1 MKNKIK
7 FLVDTSL
14 SETHMLPDIATK
26 DYGMTE
32 KEFIVILKEIGY
44 LNEEGYL
51 NIISEDVQPKM
62 YYSIDDV
69 TVKMNFWL
77 SVWFSDEG
85 KEKLKKDLEEK
96 GIITIADDNSLDY
109 VKKVTKYSKVNQV
122 LPLDNQIIT
131 TLRRIKDEGERF
143 LKYREFQEITVRQQ
157 MESPSKLPK
166 LALN

>member
-7 FLVDTSL
+7 FLINTSL

-32 KEFIVILKEIGY
+32 KEFIGILKDIGY

-62 YYSIDDV
+62 YYSLDDV

-77 SVWFSDEG
+77 SVWFSNEA
-85 KEKLKKDLEEK
+85 KEILKKDLEEK
-96 GIITIADDNSLDY
+96 GIIAIADDKSLDY
-109 VKKVTKYSKVNQV
+109 VNKVKKYCRVNQV
-122 LPLDNQIIT
+122 VPLDNYIIT

-143 LKYREFQEITVRQQ
+143 LKYREYQEVEVRKPKA
-157 MESPSKLPK
+157 SNLPK

>member
-7 FLVDTSL
+7 FLIETSL

-26 DYGMTE
+26 DYGLTE
-32 KEFIVILKEIGY
+32 PEFKEVLKELGY

-62 YYSIDDV
+62 YYSLDDV
-69 TVKMNFWL
+69 TIKMNFWL
-77 SVWFSDEG
+77 SVWFSNEA
-85 KEKLKKDLEEK
+85 KEKLKKELEEI
-96 GIITIADDNSLDY
+96 GIIAIAEDKSLDY
-109 VKKVTKYSKVNQV
+109 VNKVKKYCRVNQV
-122 LPLDNQIIT
+122 VPLDNYIIT

-143 LKYREFQEITVRQQ
+143 LKYREYQEVEVRK
-157 MESPSKLPK
+157 PKATNLPK

>member
-1 MKNKIK
+1 MKDKIK
-7 FLVDTSL
+7 YLIDTSL

-32 KEFIVILKEIGY
+32 KEFIGILKGIGY

-62 YYSIDDV
+62 YYSLDDV

-77 SVWFSDEG
+77 SVWFSNEA
-85 KEKLKKDLEEK
+85 KVNLKKELEEK
-96 GIITIADDNSLDY
+96 GIIAIVDDKSLDY
-109 VKKVTKYSKVNQV
+109 VNKVKKYCRVNQV
-122 LPLDNQIIT
+122 VPLDNYIIT

-143 LKYREFQEITVRQQ
+143 LKYREYQEVEIRKPKA
-157 MESPSKLPK
+157 SNLPK

>member
-7 FLVDTSL
+7 FLIDTSL

-26 DYGMTE
+26 DYGLTE
-32 KEFIVILKEIGY
+32 QEFIEVLQELGY

-62 YYSIDDV
+62 YYSLDDV
-69 TVKMNFWL
+69 TIKMNFWL
-77 SVWFSDEG
+77 SVWFSNEA
-85 KEKLKKDLEEK
+85 KEKLKRELEEK
-96 GIITIADDNSLDY
+96 GIIAISEDKNLDY
-109 VKKVTKYSKVNQV
+109 VNKVKKYCRVNQV
-122 LPLDNQIIT
+122 VPLDNYLIT

-143 LKYREFQEITVRQQ
+143 LKYREYQEVKVRKPKKT
-157 MESPSKLPK
+157 SNLPK

>member
-7 FLVDTSL
+7 FLVDTSI

-26 DYGMTE
+26 DYGLSE
-32 KEFIVILKEIGY
+32 KEFIGILKDIGY

-51 NIISEDVQPKM
+51 NVISEDVQPKM

-69 TVKMNFWL
+69 TIKMNFWL
-77 SVWFSDEG
+77 SVWFSSEA
-85 KEKLKKDLEEK
+85 KEKLKKELEEK
-96 GIITIADDNSLDY
+96 GIIAIAEDKSLDY
-109 VKKVTKYSKVNQV
+109 VNKVKKYCRVNLV
-122 LPLDNQIIT
+122 VPLDNYIIT

-143 LKYREFQEITVRQQ
+143 LKYREYQEVEVRKPKA
-157 MESPSKLPK
+157 SNLPK

>member
-7 FLVDTSL
+7 FLVNTSL

-26 DYGMTE
+26 DYGLTE
-32 KEFIVILKEIGY
+32 QEFKEVLKDLGY

-62 YYSIDDV
+62 YYRLDDV
-69 TVKMNFWL
+69 TIKMNYWL
-77 SVWFSDEG
+77 SVWFSNEA
-85 KEKLKKDLEEK
+85 KEKLKKELEEI
-96 GIITIADDNSLDY
+96 GIIAIAEDKNLDY
-109 VKKVTKYSKVNQV
+109 VNKVKKYCRVNQV
-122 LPLDNQIIT
+122 VPLENYIIT

-143 LKYREFQEITVRQQ
+143 LKYREYQEEEVRKPKA
-157 MESPSKLPK
+157 SNLPK

>member
-7 FLVDTSL
+7 FLVDTSI

-26 DYGMTE
+26 DYGLTE
-32 KEFIVILKEIGY
+32 QEFKEVLKELGY

-62 YYSIDDV
+62 YYSLDDV
-69 TVKMNFWL
+69 TIKMNFWL
-77 SVWFSDEG
+77 SVWFSNES
-85 KEKLKKDLEEK
+85 KEKLKKELEEK
-96 GIITIADDNSLDY
+96 GIIVIADDKSLDY
-109 VKKVTKYSKVNQV
+109 VNKVKKYCRVNQV
-122 LPLDNQIIT
+122 VPLDNCIIT

-143 LKYREFQEITVRQQ
+143 LKYREYQEVEVRKPKA
-157 MESPSKLPK
+157 SNLPK

>member
-7 FLVDTSL
+7 FLIDTSL

-32 KEFIVILKEIGY
+32 KEFIGILKEIGY

-62 YYSIDDV
+62 YYSLDDV
-69 TVKMNFWL
+69 TIKMNFWL
-77 SVWFSDEG
+77 SVWFSNEA
-85 KEKLKKDLEEK
+85 KEKLKKELEEK
-96 GIITIADDNSLDY
+96 GIIPIAEDKNLDY
-109 VKKVTKYSKVNQV
+109 VNKVTKYSKVNQV

-143 LKYREFQEITVRQQ
+143 LKYREYQEVEVRKPK
-157 MESPSKLPK
+157 SSNLPK

>member
-26 DYGMTE
+26 DYGLTE
-32 KEFIVILKEIGY
+32 QEFKEVLKELGY

-62 YYSIDDV
+62 YYSLDDV

-77 SVWFSDEG
+77 SVWFSNEA
-85 KEKLKKDLEEK
+85 KEKLKRELEEK
-96 GIITIADDNSLDY
+96 GIIAISEDKNLDY
-109 VKKVTKYSKVNQV
+109 VNKVKKYYRVNQV
-122 LPLDNQIIT
+122 VPFDNYIIT

-143 LKYREFQEITVRQQ
+143 LKYREYQEVEVRKPKA
-157 MESPSKLPK
+157 SNLPK

>member
-26 DYGMTE
+26 DYGLTE
-32 KEFIVILKEIGY
+32 QEFKEVLKELGY

-51 NIISEDVQPKM
+51 NISSEDVQPKM
-62 YYSIDDV
+62 YYSLDDV

-77 SVWFSDEG
+77 SVWFSNEA
-85 KEKLKKDLEEK
+85 KEKLKKELEEK
-96 GIITIADDNSLDY
+96 GIIAMAEDKSLDY
-109 VKKVTKYSKVNQV
+109 VSKVKKYCRVNQV
-122 LPLDNQIIT
+122 VPLDNYIIT

-143 LKYREFQEITVRQQ
+143 LKYREYQEVKNEKTKSI
-157 MESPSKLPK
+157 
-166 LALN
+166 

>member
-7 FLVDTSL
+7 FLIDTSL

-32 KEFIVILKEIGY
+32 KEFIGILKEMGY

-51 NIISEDVQPKM
+51 NIISEEVQPKM
-62 YYSIDDV
+62 HYSLDDV
-69 TVKMNFWL
+69 TIKMNFWL
-77 SVWFSDEG
+77 SVWFSNEA
-85 KEKLKKDLEEK
+85 KEKLKKELEEK
-96 GIITIADDNSLDY
+96 GIVAIAEDKSLDY
-109 VKKVTKYSKVNQV
+109 VSKVKKYCRVNQV
-122 LPLDNQIIT
+122 VPLENMIIT

-143 LKYREFQEITVRQQ
+143 LKYREYQEVGVRKPKA
-157 MESPSKLPK
+157 SNLPK

>member
-7 FLVDTSL
+7 FLIDTSL

-32 KEFIVILKEIGY
+32 KEFIGILKEIGY

-62 YYSIDDV
+62 YYSLDDV
-69 TVKMNFWL
+69 TIKMNFWL
-77 SVWFSDEG
+77 SVWFSNEA
-85 KEKLKKDLEEK
+85 KEKLKKELEEK
-96 GIITIADDNSLDY
+96 GIIAIADDKSLDY
-109 VKKVTKYSKVNQV
+109 VNKVTKYSKVNQV

-143 LKYREFQEITVRQQ
+143 LKYREFQEAEVRKPKA
-157 MESPSKLPK
+157 SNLPK

>member
-7 FLVDTSL
+7 FLIDTSL

-26 DYGMTE
+26 DYGLTE
-32 KEFIVILKEIGY
+32 QEFKEVLKELGY

-62 YYSIDDV
+62 YYSLDDV
-69 TVKMNFWL
+69 TIKMNFWL
-77 SVWFSDEG
+77 SVWFSNES
-85 KEKLKKDLEEK
+85 KEKLKKELEEK
-96 GIITIADDNSLDY
+96 GIIAISEDKSLDY
-109 VKKVTKYSKVNQV
+109 VNKVKKYCRVNQV
-122 LPLDNQIIT
+122 VPLDNYIIT

-143 LKYREFQEITVRQQ
+143 LKYREYQEVEVRK
-157 MESPSKLPK
+157 PKATNLPK

>member
-7 FLVDTSL
+7 FLIDTSL

-26 DYGMTE
+26 DYGLTE
-32 KEFIVILKEIGY
+32 QEFIEVLQELGY

-62 YYSIDDV
+62 YYSLDDV
-69 TVKMNFWL
+69 TIKMNFWL
-77 SVWFSDEG
+77 SVWFSNEA
-85 KEKLKKDLEEK
+85 KEKLKKELEEK
-96 GIITIADDNSLDY
+96 GIIAIAEDNNLDY
-109 VKKVTKYSKVNQV
+109 VNKVKKYCRVNQV
-122 LPLDNQIIT
+122 VPLDNYIIT

-143 LKYREFQEITVRQQ
+143 LKYREYQEVEVRKPKA
-157 MESPSKLPK
+157 SNLPK

>member
-7 FLVDTSL
+7 FLVDTSI

-26 DYGMTE
+26 DYGLTE
-32 KEFIVILKEIGY
+32 QEFKEVLKELGY

-62 YYSIDDV
+62 YYSLDDV
-69 TVKMNFWL
+69 TIKMNFWL
-77 SVWFSDEG
+77 SIWFSNEA
-85 KEKLKKDLEEK
+85 KEKLKKELEEK
-96 GIITIADDNSLDY
+96 GIIAISEDKSLDY
-109 VKKVTKYSKVNQV
+109 VNKVKKYCRVNQV
-122 LPLDNQIIT
+122 VPLDNYIIT

-143 LKYREFQEITVRQQ
+143 LKYREYQEQEVRKPKA
-157 MESPSKLPK
+157 SNLPK

>member
-7 FLVDTSL
+7 FLIDTSL

-44 LNEEGYL
+44 LNEEDYL

-62 YYSIDDV
+62 YYSLDDV
-69 TVKMNFWL
+69 TIKMNFWL
-77 SVWFSDEG
+77 SVWFSNEA
-85 KEKLKKDLEEK
+85 KEKLKKELEEK
-96 GIITIADDNSLDY
+96 GIIAIADDKSLDY
-109 VKKVTKYSKVNQV
+109 VNKVEKYCRVNQV
-122 LPLDNQIIT
+122 VPLENMIIT

-143 LKYREFQEITVRQQ
+143 LKYREYQEVEVRKPK
-157 MESPSKLPK
+157 SSNLPK

>member
-7 FLVDTSL
+7 FLIDTSL

-26 DYGMTE
+26 DYGLTE
-32 KEFIVILKEIGY
+32 QEFKEVLKELGY

-62 YYSIDDV
+62 YYSLDDI
-69 TVKMNFWL
+69 TIKMNFWL
-77 SVWFSDEG
+77 SVWFSNEA
-85 KEKLKKDLEEK
+85 KEKLKKELEEK
-96 GIITIADDNSLDY
+96 GIVAIVEDKSLDY
-109 VKKVTKYSKVNQV
+109 VSKVKKYCRVNQV
-122 LPLDNQIIT
+122 VPLDNYIIT

-143 LKYREFQEITVRQQ
+143 LKYREYQEVEVRKPKA
-157 MESPSKLPK
+157 SNLPK

>member
-7 FLVDTSL
+7 FLIDTSL

-26 DYGMTE
+26 DYGLSE
-32 KEFIVILKEIGY
+32 KEFIGILKEIGY

-77 SVWFSDEG
+77 SVWFSNEA
-85 KEKLKKDLEEK
+85 KERLKKELEEK
-96 GIITIADDNSLDY
+96 GIISIAEDKSLDY
-109 VKKVTKYSKVNQV
+109 VNKVKKYCRVNQV
-122 LPLDNQIIT
+122 LPLENMTIT
-131 TLRRIKDEGERF
+131 TLRRIRDEGERF
-143 LKYREFQEITVRQQ
+143 LKYREYQEVEVRKPKA
-157 MESPSKLPK
+157 SNLPK
-166 LALN
+166 LVLN

>member
-7 FLVDTSL
+7 FLIETSL

-26 DYGMTE
+26 DYGLTE
-32 KEFIVILKEIGY
+32 QEFKEVLKELDY

-62 YYSIDDV
+62 YYSLDDV
-69 TVKMNFWL
+69 TIKMNFWL
-77 SVWFSDEG
+77 SVWFSNEA
-85 KEKLKKDLEEK
+85 KEKLKKELEEK
-96 GIITIADDNSLDY
+96 GIIAIAEDKSLDY
-109 VKKVTKYSKVNQV
+109 VNKVKKYCRVNQV
-122 LPLDNQIIT
+122 VPLDNYIIT

-143 LKYREFQEITVRQQ
+143 LKYREYQEVEVRKTKA
-157 MESPSKLPK
+157 SNLPK